1 MGYLPAGELAG
12 CWRRGESCMGPVVQ
26 PWVAGRRRKTTAA
39 PVPTAALLPPACG
52 RSYDAFLAEPERLAA
67 VRAMMSTE
75 GLTPEQRH
83 VLSIFEKTF
92 QVGGWLGG
100 GTRSG

>member
-1 MGYLPAGELAG
+1 
-12 CWRRGESCMGPVVQ
+12 MGPVVQ
-26 PWVAGRRRKTTAA
+26 PWVAGRGRKTTAA
-39 PVPTAALLPPACG
+39 PVPTACPLASPACG

-92 QVGGWLGG
+92 QVGGWLGD